1 MRLVFGPVHSRR
13 LGRSLGINNV
23 PLKYCTYSC
32 VYCQAGRTTR
42 LTIERASFYSWTD
55 IVSQV
60 INALRALGENNIDV
74 VTFVPNGEPTLDID
88 IGREIREIKRAA
100 NIPVAVLSN
109 GSLLFRDDVRSDLME
124 ADIVSVKVDSVRE
137 ETYIK
142 INRPHP
148 ELKLGIVLEGIR
160 EFSREYRGRLL
171 SETMLI
177 ASINDKEDEIEQIAR
192 FLREIN
198 IDHAYI
204 AIPVRPTCET
214 WVRPA
219 TEETL
224 VRAYN
229 IFAKNLGQE
238 RVKLLIE
245 LEKESPLGPIKDPV
259 SELLSMLCVHPL
271 KLDYAVK
278 FLERAGLDPES
289 TLRDLES
296 KGLIRIVEY
305 EGKLFLVRR
314 TST

>member
-42 LTIERASFYSWTD
+42 ITIERASFYNWTD

-88 IGREIREIKRAA
+88 IGREIREIKKAA